1 MSRQINQVN
10 QLQVYQLYL
19 VGRGEQPWQSR
30 DSCSQGSFSRSIKL
44 HCDGRYMLAKLMM
57 VSKQNI
63 LLLRRQDCCRWLDKS
78 ACWSHKFQC
87 VVVRGDRVVMKSH
100 FPSKVL
106 QYAKSLCGSLC
117 CSCNELIFSL
127 LSFWCTGYLLIHF
140 KLSRCE
146 QWWLQYGTL
155 VHVSRTLKGLFKIP
169 FIAPFKVYDD
179 HRGKALTQ
187 SCWTISTK

>member
-1 MSRQINQVN
+1 MSRQITQVN

-30 DSCSQGSFSRSIKL
+30 DSCSQGSFSRPIKL
-44 HCDGRYMLAKLMM
+44 HCDGHYMLAKLMM

-100 FPSKVL
+100 FHFPSKVL

-140 KLSRCE
+140 KLFP
-146 QWWLQYGTL
+146 G
-155 VHVSRTLKGLFKIP
+155 VSSDDCSMGRLCMSAEPLKGFLKYHLLHHLKYMMTI
-169 FIAPFKVYDD
+169 V
-179 HRGKALTQ
+179 GKP
-187 SCWTISTK
+187 